1 MCVLVSGDTS
11 RPRAKVCPSC
21 IFICTTFCCNI
32 LPLLGVLSG
41 LWNPVCSLFGLAL
54 SADVFELVLFADV
67 FELALFANVL
77 ELLSKFS
84 GRLVLVLVLVVVL
97 LVLVSESV
105 VEVSVVFFTY
115 GFLCVFIF
123 GSCRWR

>member
-11 RPRAKVCPSC
+11 RPRAQVNPSC
-21 IFICTTFCCNI
+21 VFICTTFCCNT

-67 FELALFANVL
+67 FEL
-77 ELLSKFS
+77 LSKFF
-84 GRLVLVLVLVVVL
+84 GRLVLVLVLVVDF

-123 GSCRWR
+123 WKL